1 LNVVETLRLPLDR
14 PALID
19 RYRAGRARSAALFA
33 AIAPA
38 VYYEAPIPLRHPFV
52 FYDGHLPGFAYLVL
66 HQRALHGGQIDPVL
80 ERLFERG
87 IDPSTL
93 AHADRHRRSDWPERS
108 VVRRFGAACDE
119 ALIDDIAHATLDDPS
134 NPMLVGAEALHTILE
149 HEEMHQETL
158 TYIVH
163 RLPLAAKSGPA
174 IDAYDTVPRKR
185 DTVAVHAGI
194 ATLGQRRGA
203 GFGWDNEFDEH
214 TVSVDAFGIDP
225 YNVTNGDYLA
235 FVRAGGEVPSPW
247 FERDGAWLL
256 HGVYHDIP
264 LPLNWPVYVSHD
276 AAEAYCTWSGAR
288 LPTEAEY
295 HRAAYGTPV
304 GDERRF
310 PWGEDA
316 PGPQHGNF
324 DFRRFDPE
332 PVGVSPAGAS
342 AWGVEDLVGNGWEW
356 TSTPF
361 APFTGFAPMASYPQY
376 SADFF
381 DGRHYVMKGASPVTA
396 SNMIRRSLRNWFFA
410 DYPYMYATFRRV
422 FD

>member
-1 LNVVETLRLPLDR
+1 MDTLRLPLDR
-14 PALID
+14 AALVD
-19 RYRAGRARSAALFA
+19 RYRFGRARSASLFA
-33 AIAPA
+33 SIAPA
-38 VYYEAPIPLRHPFV
+38 AYYEAPIPLRHPFV

-66 HQRALHGGQIDPVL
+66 HERALHGAQIDPKL
-80 ERLFERG
+80 EVLFERG
-87 IDPSTL
+87 IDPSTI
-93 AHADRHRRSDWPERS
+93 AVADKHRRSDWPERS
-108 VVRRFGAACDE
+108 VVRAFGEACDA

-134 NPMLVGAEALHTILE
+134 NPLLVGAEALFSILE

-158 TYIVH
+158 MYIIN
-163 RLPLAAKSGPA
+163 RLPLEAKHGPA
-174 IDAYDTVPRKR
+174 IDVYDAVPRKR
-185 DTVAVHAGI
+185 DTIAVAAGT
-194 ATLGQRRGA
+194 ATLGRRRGE

-214 TVSVDAFGIDP
+214 CLTVRAFGIDA
-225 YNVTNGDYLA
+225 YNVTNGEYLA
-235 FVRAGGEVPSPW
+235 FVRAGAAPPPFW
-247 FERDGAWLL
+247 IERDGTWMLRGA
-256 HGVYHDIP
+256 YHEIA
-264 LPLNWPVYVSHD
+264 LPLNWPVYVGHD

-295 HRAAYGTPV
+295 HRAAYGTPD
-304 GDERRF
+304 GDERAF
-310 PWGEDA
+310 PWGNDA

-342 AWGVEDLVGNGWEW
+342 AWGVEDLIGNGWEW

-361 APFTGFAPMASYPQY
+361 APFAGFAPMASYPQY

-381 DGRHYVMKGASPVTA
+381 DGRHYVMKGASPVTSA
-396 SNMIRRSLRNWFFA
+396 NLIRRSFRNWFFA